1 MGSISPPTTNIE
13 SLGHRIQTLTAEVQ
27 RARNNNSEDL
37 EAQDQLGDALDDL
50 RAEIVE
56 PKVWPAAFFAFPEFA
71 AMQVAYQRD
80 IFRTV
85 PLKTGASVHA
95 RDLAALVEM
104 DEDLLLRIMRCLAT
118 IKLFVEVDEKVFAH
132 TPLSAAQADEYHAI
146 RVGYMFGNLFQASSS
161 LGDAIETK
169 KASAWEA
176 RFGMPMHEYLEKTSI
191 PDQDRRAKAM
201 SVLYTAEREEV
212 ATLFPWQDFH
222 KVVDIGGGAGDLV
235 ATLAQHHSHLQTVD
249 QDRPGVIANALDQIS
264 KMPPKEAAAYSR
276 VEFEAYDHFTPQP
289 RTDADAF
296 ILRRCLH
303 NNSDSD
309 CIQIL
314 KAVVPGLANSGPDT
328 RLLIYEK
335 LMPEWNASSVRHKSK
350 WARREDIFMMI
361 TVGGKE
367 RSLKEFEGLIK
378 AADERFELDRVY
390 YGRKDSAV
398 VSVKLVQQ
406 DLGSAQV
413 ADTSLSNGLDQDS
426 VDPAGVTGNH
436 AGVVEELKDAHTTI
450 LAS

>member
-1 MGSISPPTTNIE
+1 M
-13 SLGHRIQTLTAEVQ
+13 
-27 RARNNNSEDL
+27 
-37 EAQDQLGDALDDL
+37 
-50 RAEIVE
+50 
-56 PKVWPAAFFAFPEFA
+56 
-71 AMQVAYQRD
+71 
-80 IFRTV
+80 
-85 PLKTGASVHA
+85 
-95 RDLAALVEM
+95 
-104 DEDLLLRIMRCLAT
+104 
-118 IKLFVEVDEKVFAH
+118 
-132 TPLSAAQADEYHAI
+132 
-146 RVGYMFGNLFQASSS
+146 
-161 LGDAIETK
+161 
-169 KASAWEA
+169 
-176 RFGMPMHEYLEKTSI
+176 
-191 PDQDRRAKAM
+191 
-201 SVLYTAEREEV
+201 
-212 ATLFPWQDFH
+212 
-222 KVVDIGGGAGDLV
+222 
-235 ATLAQHHSHLQTVD
+235 
-249 QDRPGVIANALDQIS
+249 IANALDQLS

-303 NNSDSD
+303 NISDSD
-309 CIQIL
+309 CIRVL
-314 KAVVPGLANSGPDT
+314 KAVVPGLANSGPNT

-335 LMPEWNASSVRHKSK
+335 LMPEWNASNVRHKSK
-350 WARREDIFMMI
+350 QVRREDIFMMI

-378 AADERFELDRVY
+378 AADERFEVCTPFPVHSQCPMLIRIMEQLDRVY

-413 ADTSLSNGLDQDS
+413 PDISLSNGLDQDS